1 MALDILVAIFGAGY
15 REDNEQ
21 GEDDET
27 RGNGGELVEELQDSD
42 AEKKLKT
49 KSRDERFDGRRTL
62 TPLQPF
68 GVRMALARILS
79 ILGNSETSKNIFHIA
94 SPMYRTISRDIKIT
108 AIQLF
113 ERRLLP
119 LR

>member
-42 AEKKLKT
+42 AEKEAENK
-49 KSRDERFDGRRTL
+49 
-62 TPLQPF
+62 
-68 GVRMALARILS
+68 
-79 ILGNSETSKNIFHIA
+79 
-94 SPMYRTISRDIKIT
+94 IK
-108 AIQLF
+108 
-113 ERRLLP
+113 R
-119 LR
+119 